1 MNKRLG
7 KITAI
12 PHIEMLRWIEAS
24 NPGELDHPSSEV
36 SFSQYSEKLTKRS
49 LQSKI
54 PMPSPAMPETLMH
67 ITEEFSRRV
76 DREIQMCIDNGI
88 DVFIDTQHCASHIS
102 SDHYGTPTFSYHFYI
117 REKDE
122 YPRIFAH
129 GVTSEAIDEA
139 IQYAKRK
146 VFALID

>member
-12 PHIEMLRWIEAS
+12 PHNEMLRWIEAN
-24 NPGELDHPSSEV
+24 NPGELCHPSSEV
-36 SFSQYSEKLTKRS
+36 SLSQYSEKLTRRN

-54 PMPSPAMPETLMH
+54 QMISPAMPDALMH
-67 ITEEFSRRV
+67 LTQQFAQRV
-76 DREIQMCIDNGI
+76 NRDIERCIENGI

-102 SDHYGTPTFSYHFYI
+102 SDHNGTPTFSYHFYI

-122 YPRIFAH
+122 YPRIFAD

-139 IQYAKRK
+139 IEYAKRK